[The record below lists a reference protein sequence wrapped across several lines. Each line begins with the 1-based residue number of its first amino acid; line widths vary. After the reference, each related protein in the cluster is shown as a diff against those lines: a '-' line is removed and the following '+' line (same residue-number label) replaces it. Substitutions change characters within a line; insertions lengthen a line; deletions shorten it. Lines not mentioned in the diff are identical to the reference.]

1 MSQDSVRT
9 VRQPIRDPGTVSA
22 ETDLRPELGENSRQ
36 SPARPHDSLPMIQR
50 CAAGQ
55 AGKAER
61 CVCGELVR
69 VDMIFWHRRY
79 LEHTPIH
86 AESWPWA
93 LISNLVLIAGLLA
106 LAIALIGV

>member
-1 MSQDSVRT
+1 MRT

-55 AGKAER
+55 AGKEER
-61 CVCGELVR
+61 CVCGELVP
-69 VDMIFWHRRY
+69 VHIIFWHRRY
-79 LEHTPIH
+79 VPHTPIH
-86 AESWPWA
+86 AESWLLWV
-93 LISNLVLIAGLLA
+93 VLGFLA
-106 LAIALIGV
+106 LAGGLLVAAKIYVLGW